1 MSALIK
7 YIAKQQDE
15 AAALQRVVDALI
27 YMMDRSD
34 DDSRALAQSLAEA
47 ARKLASELN
56 EGLDYINLPKED
68 AA

>member
-1 MSALIK
+1 MNALIK

-47 ARKLASELN
+47 SRKLASDLN

>member
-7 YIAKQQDE
+7 HIAKQQDE

-47 ARKLASELN
+47 ARKLASDLN

>member
-1 MSALIK
+1 MNALIK

-47 ARKLASELN
+47 ARKLATGLN

>member
-47 ARKLASELN
+47 ARKLATGLN